1 MVTKTESGRRAS
13 ESWKISPYRTIGG
26 QQNLHISEDAQCFF
40 SVSVSGMTLEHYLQL
55 VSKTRVMI
63 LHIWAEQKLTIE
75 GKTKLM
81 ISWSTTFLPASRT
94 DLADHSFW
102 NVQKTTVG
110 CCRNQGESSK
120 EVPKLIRTLKK
131 KGHGNLWK
139 VMWKVDACR
148 AWLKEPAKEGT
159 IFPGK
164 VDKVAQ
170 SQTMFFCSSL
180 MLKHYSSHTSLDE
193 ATWQVIVCGIWS
205 C

>member
-26 QQNLHISEDAQCFF
+26 QQNLHISEDAQCFL
-40 SVSVSGMTLEHYLQL
+40 SVSVLGMTLEHYLKL
-55 VSKTRVMI
+55 VSKI

-81 ISWSTTFLPASRT
+81 ISWSTTFLPSSRT

-110 CCRNQGESSK
+110 CSRNQGESSK

-139 VMWKVDACR
+139 VMWKVEYGG
-148 AWLKEPAKEGT
+148 WM
-159 IFPGK
+159 
-164 VDKVAQ
+164 VDGGVLWMDGGWW
-170 SQTMFFCSSL
+170 SMVEYGGWMVDGWWVDGGWCMIHDSWCTM
-180 MLKHYSSHTSLDE
+180 DDG
-193 ATWQVIVCGIWS
+193 WW
-205 C
+205 